1 VGLGTKISKSS
12 CFLVTKINDLV
23 LLRKFFSLGWYRQL
37 RHGQLIKIT
46 QTKSLP
52 LISLLNPWLSYTKAA
67 ANGALGQQE
76 KAKRF
81 SRSLFFPFLKKKLAK
96 YLGRTQPALVRELL
110 GPPSPHNTLRIA
122 FELVSGTAPA
132 SMPKPLFT
140 KPNPLLQSL
149 WDNRS
154 VPFAQDRVATVN
166 ALLKATGG
174 SPVEWA
180 PDGVVQLGFVEPSG
194 GYESSSGD
202 GPLVT
207 VVVTAFNAGALVKQS
222 VQSLLNQTH
231 RHLQILV
238 ANDAST
244 DDTWVH
250 LKALAQ
256 QDPRVT
262 VFNLPENVGTYA
274 AKSLML
280 RFAKGEFVVCHDAD
294 DLAAPNFVERSLQTL
309 LCNPRKVAVISNWF
323 RVDEE
328 LRIFPGAVRR
338 FWPLLSIN
346 HSSLMLRTAVLKE
359 LGGWDVPRVAA
370 DTELFERIRWVY
382 GKRSVVQLPQP
393 LTIGSMRA
401 DSLMNDPTVG
411 AMQAQAFRLR
421 VEYREAWVDWHQ
433 ACKTNRTKPV
443 MPSPLSADRPFFVPA
458 AFRVDPADIAHCW
471 AAMQAQQPTPA
482 QALA

>member
-1 VGLGTKISKSS
+1 MFIKNL
-12 CFLVTKINDLV
+12 
-23 LLRKFFSLGWYRQL
+23 FSLGWYRKLQS
-37 RHGQLIKIT
+37 GQLIKIA
-46 QTKSLP
+46 QNQSWSLFAH
-52 LISLLNPWLSYTKAA
+52 LNPWTSYAKAA
-67 ANGALGQQE
+67 AYGALGDQD
-76 KAKRF
+76 KAKRY
-81 SRSLFFPFLKKKLAK
+81 SQSLVFPFLKKKLAK

-110 GPPSPHNTLRIA
+110 GPPSPHNTLRMA

-140 KPNPLLQSL
+140 KPNSLLQSI

-154 VPFAQDRVATVN
+154 APFAKDRVASVN
-166 ALLKATGG
+166 ALLNATGG

-180 PDGVVQLGFVEPSG
+180 PDGVVQLGFVKPSVG
-194 GYESSSGD
+194 HENSSAD

-250 LKALAQ
+250 LTALAQ

-370 DTELFERIRWVY
+370 DTELFERIRLIY
-382 GKRSVVQLPQP
+382 GKRAVVHLPQP

-433 ACKTNRTKPV
+433 ACKKNRIKPV
-443 MPSPLSADRPFFVPA
+443 MPSPLSADRPFFVPVA
-458 AFRVDPADIAHCW
+458 VRVDPAAISRCW

>member
-1 VGLGTKISKSS
+1 MSVPK
-12 CFLVTKINDLV
+12 FLLV
-23 LLRKFFSLGWYRQL
+23 LLANLFSLSCYRQL
-37 RHGQLIKIT
+37 QRGQLIKIA
-46 QTKSLP
+46 QAKSQSFFLHW
-52 LISLLNPWLSYTKAA
+52 NPWFSYANAA
-67 ANGALGQQE
+67 VNGALGDHD
-76 KAKRF
+76 KAKSY
-81 SRSLFFPFLKKKLAK
+81 SRSLVFRFLKKKLAK

-110 GPPSPHNTLRIA
+110 GPPSPHNTLRSA
-122 FELVSGTAPA
+122 FELVSGIAPA
-132 SMPKPLFT
+132 TMPKPSSK

-149 WDNRS
+149 WENRS
-154 VPFAQDRVATVN
+154 APFAQDRVASLN
-166 ALLKATGG
+166 GLLNATGG
-174 SPVEWA
+174 SPVKWA
-180 PDGVVQLGFVEPSG
+180 PDGVVQLGFVKPSVG
-194 GYESSSGD
+194 HENSSAD

-222 VQSLLNQTH
+222 VQSLLSQTH

-244 DDTWVH
+244 DATWAH
-250 LKALAQ
+250 LTALVQ

-262 VFNLPENVGTYA
+262 VFNLPVNIGTYA
-274 AKSLML
+274 AKALML

-309 LCNPRKVAVISNWF
+309 LRNPRKVAVISNWF

-346 HSSLMLRTAVLKE
+346 HSSLMLRTALLKE

-370 DTELFERIRWVY
+370 DTELFERIRLVY

-411 AMQAQAFRLR
+411 AMDAQAFRRR

-433 ACKTNRTKPV
+433 ACKKNRTKPV
-443 MPSPLSADRPFFVPA
+443 MPSPLSAERPFFVPTV
-458 AFRVDPADIAHCW
+458 FRVDPAAIARCW
-471 AAMQAQQPTPA
+471 VAMQAQQPTPA

>member
-1 VGLGTKISKSS
+1 MLFV
-12 CFLVTKINDLV
+12 C
-23 LLRKFFSLGWYRQL
+23 
-37 RHGQLIKIT
+37 
-46 QTKSLP
+46 
-52 LISLLNPWLSYTKAA
+52 LNPWALYAKAA
-67 ANGALGQQE
+67 AHGALGHSE
-76 KAKRF
+76 LAGRYGRKLPF
-81 SRSLFFPFLKKKLAK
+81 SFLRNRLAK
-96 YLGRTQPALVRELL
+96 YLGRTQPALVREIL
-110 GPPSPHNTLRIA
+110 GPPSPNNTLRSA
-122 FELVSGTAPA
+122 FELVSGIAPA
-132 SMPKPLFT
+132 SMPKPSFK
-140 KPNPLLQSL
+140 KPNPLLESL
-149 WDNRS
+149 WGNRS
-154 VPFAQDRVATVN
+154 APIAQDRVASVN

-180 PDGVVQLGFVEPSG
+180 PDGVVQLGFVEHKG
-194 GYESSSGD
+194 VHGSSSAD

-207 VVVTAFNAGALVKQS
+207 VVVTAFNAGVLVNQS
-222 VQSLLNQTH
+222 VQSLLHQTH

-250 LKALAQ
+250 LTAVAQ

-274 AKSLML
+274 AKALML

-309 LCNPRKVAVISNWF
+309 LNNPRKVAVISNWF

-370 DTELFERIRWVY
+370 DTELFERIRFVY

-411 AMQAQAFRLR
+411 AMDAQAFRLR

-433 ACKTNRTKPV
+433 ACKKQRIQPV
-443 MPSPLSADRPFFVPA
+443 MPSPLSAERPFFVPA
-458 AFRVDPADIAHCW
+458 AFRVDPSAISRCL
-471 AAMQAQQPTPA
+471 AAMQAEQFTKA

>member
-1 VGLGTKISKSS
+1 MDNLYALLQKGRLIQVTQDKTARW
-12 CFLVTKINDLV
+12 FLCV
-23 LLRKFFSLGWYRQL
+23 
-37 RHGQLIKIT
+37 
-46 QTKSLP
+46 
-52 LISLLNPWLSYTKAA
+52 NPWASYATSAA
-67 ANGALGQQE
+67 LGALGYE
-76 KAKRF
+76 DKASRYSRF
-81 SRSLFFPFLKKKLAK
+81 VFFPFLQRRLAK
-96 YLGRTQPALVRELL
+96 YLGRTQPKLVRDLL
-110 GPPSPHNTLRIA
+110 GSPTPRNSLRTA
-122 FELVSGTAPA
+122 FELVSGTAAAALPE
-132 SMPKPLFT
+132 PVFT
-140 KPNPLLQSL
+140 KPNPWLQAL
-149 WDNRS
+149 WANRT
-154 VPFAQDRVATVN
+154 AQTAFDRVPSVN

-174 SPVEWA
+174 EPVQWA
-180 PDGVVQLGFVEPSG
+180 PGDTVKLGFTQSQAKSAG
-194 GYESSSGD
+194 GEEQGA
-202 GPLVT
+202 LVT
-207 VVVTAFNAGALVKQS
+207 VLVTAFNAGALVRQS
-222 VQSLLNQTH
+222 VQSLLHQTH
-231 RHLQILV
+231 RNLQILV

-244 DDTWVH
+244 DDTWAH
-250 LKALAQ
+250 LTALAQ
-256 QDPRVT
+256 QDARVK

-280 RFAKGEFVVCHDAD
+280 PFAKGEYVVCHDAD

-411 AMQAQAFRLR
+411 AIEAQAFRLR

-433 ACKTNRTKPV
+433 ACKKNRTKPV
-443 MPSPLSADRPFFVPA
+443 MPSALSAARPFFVPG
-458 AFRVDPADIAHCW
+458 AFRVNPAAIARCW
-471 AAMQAQQPTPA
+471 AAMQSQQATPV
-482 QALA
+482 QAPA

>member
-1 VGLGTKISKSS
+1 MYLLS
-12 CFLVTKINDLV
+12 CFSTYKNFRNG
-23 LLRKFFSLGWYRQL
+23 LLKQIVQLKLPFFWCV
-37 RHGQLIKIT
+37 
-46 QTKSLP
+46 
-52 LISLLNPWLSYTKAA
+52 LNPWATYARAA
-67 ANGALGQQE
+67 AFGALGHAE
-76 KAKRF
+76 LARRY
-81 SRSLFFPFLKKKLAK
+81 SRMLPFTFLRNRLAK
-96 YLGRTQPALVRELL
+96 YLGRTQTALVRELL
-110 GPPSPHNTLRIA
+110 GPQSPHNNLRLG
-122 FELVSGTAPA
+122 FELVLGTAPA
-132 SMPKPLFT
+132 SMQRPSFT
-140 KPNPLLQSL
+140 KPNLSLQSL

-154 VPFAQDRVATVN
+154 ALIAQDRLSSIN

-174 SPVEWA
+174 SPIVWA
-180 PDGVVQLGFVEPSG
+180 PDGVIQLGFAEPSG
-194 GYESSSGD
+194 GYESSFGD

-207 VVVTAFNAGALVKQS
+207 VLVTAFNAGALVKQS
-222 VQSLLNQTH
+222 VQSLLTQSYRN
-231 RHLQILV
+231 LQILV

-244 DDTWVH
+244 DDTRAH
-250 LKALAQ
+250 LLSLAQ
-256 QDPRVT
+256 QDARVT

-274 AKSLML
+274 AKALML

-309 LCNPRKVAVISNWF
+309 LINPRKVAVISNWF

-346 HSSLMLRTAVLKE
+346 HSSLMLRTAVLQE

-411 AMQAQAFRLR
+411 AMEAQAFCLR

-433 ACKTNRTKPV
+433 ACKINRTMPV
-443 MPSPLSADRPFFVPA
+443 MPSPLSAERPFFVPA
-458 AFRVDPADIAHCW
+458 VFRVDPAAIARCW

>member
-1 VGLGTKISKSS
+1 MLFV
-12 CFLVTKINDLV
+12 C
-23 LLRKFFSLGWYRQL
+23 
-37 RHGQLIKIT
+37 
-46 QTKSLP
+46 
-52 LISLLNPWLSYTKAA
+52 LNPWALYAKAA
-67 ANGALGQQE
+67 AHGALGQAELARQYAR
-76 KAKRF
+76 KWP
-81 SRSLFFPFLKKKLAK
+81 FFFLRNRLAK
-96 YLGRTQPALVRELL
+96 YLGRTQPSLVRELL
-110 GPPSPHNTLRIA
+110 GSPSSYNSLRTA
-122 FELVSGTAPA
+122 FELVSGTALA
-132 SMPKPLFT
+132 SMPKPSFT
-140 KPNPLLQSL
+140 KSNPLLQPL

-154 VPFAQDRVATVN
+154 APFAKDRLASVN

-174 SPVEWA
+174 SSVEWA
-180 PDGVVQLGFVEPSG
+180 PNGVVQLGFVEHEG
-194 GYESSSGD
+194 GHESSSVD
-202 GPLVT
+202 DLLVT
-207 VVVTAFNAGALVKQS
+207 VLVTAFNAGALVKQS

-238 ANDAST
+238 SNDASI

-250 LKALAQ
+250 LTALAQ
-256 QDPRVT
+256 LDPRVT
-262 VFNLPENVGTYA
+262 VFDLPENIGTYA
-274 AKSLML
+274 AKALML
-280 RFAKGEFVVCHDAD
+280 SFAKGEFVVSHDAD

-309 LCNPRKVAVISNWF
+309 LRNPRKVAVISNWF

-346 HSSLMLRTAVLKE
+346 HSSLMVRTAVLKE

-370 DTELFERIRWVY
+370 DTELFERIRFVY

-411 AMQAQAFRLR
+411 AMDAQAFRLR

-433 ACKTNRTKPV
+433 ACKKQRIQPV
-443 MPSPLSADRPFFVPA
+443 MPSPLSSERPFFVPA
-458 AFRVDPADIAHCW
+458 AFRVDPSAISRCL
-471 AAMQAQQPTPA
+471 AAMQAPQSTPA

>member
-1 VGLGTKISKSS
+1 LRTGTGVPEALI
-12 CFLVTKINDLV
+12 V
-23 LLRKFFSLGWYRQL
+23 LLRKLFSLGSYRQL
-37 RHGQLIKIT
+37 QHGQLIKIA
-46 QTKSLP
+46 QAKSQSFFLHW
-52 LISLLNPWLSYTKAA
+52 NPWFSYANAA
-67 ANGALGQQE
+67 ANGALGDQD
-76 KAKRF
+76 KAKRY
-81 SRSLFFPFLKKKLAK
+81 SQSLVFPFLKKKLAK

-110 GPPSPHNTLRIA
+110 GPPSPHNTLRMA

-180 PDGVVQLGFVEPSG
+180 PDGVVQLGFVKLSG
-194 GYESSSGD
+194 GYESPSGD
-202 GPLVT
+202 GRLVT

-222 VQSLLNQTH
+222 VQSLLKQTH

-250 LKALAQ
+250 LTALAQ
-256 QDPRVT
+256 LDPRVT

-280 RFAKGEFVVCHDAD
+280 RFAKGEFLVCHDAD
-294 DLAAPNFVERSLQTL
+294 DLAAPNFVERSLHPL

-323 RVDEE
+323 RVDDE

-346 HSSLMLRTAVLKE
+346 HSSLMLRTAMLKE

-411 AMQAQAFRLR
+411 AMDAQAFRLR
-421 VEYREAWVDWHQ
+421 VEYREAWVAWHQ
-433 ACKTNRTKPV
+433 ACKQSRTKPV

-458 AFRVDPADIAHCW
+458 AFRVDPAAIARCW

-482 QALA
+482 HALA

>member
-1 VGLGTKISKSS
+1 
-12 CFLVTKINDLV
+12 
-23 LLRKFFSLGWYRQL
+23 
-37 RHGQLIKIT
+37 
-46 QTKSLP
+46 
-52 LISLLNPWLSYTKAA
+52 
-67 ANGALGQQE
+67 
-76 KAKRF
+76 
-81 SRSLFFPFLKKKLAK
+81 
-96 YLGRTQPALVRELL
+96 
-110 GPPSPHNTLRIA
+110 
-122 FELVSGTAPA
+122 
-132 SMPKPLFT
+132 MPKPSF
-140 KPNPLLQSL
+140 KNSNPLLQSL

-154 VPFAQDRVATVN
+154 VPFTQDRVASVN

-180 PDGVVQLGFVEPSG
+180 PDGVVQLDFVKPSV
-194 GYESSSGD
+194 GYESSFGD

-207 VVVTAFNAGALVKQS
+207 VLVTAFNAGALVKQS

-231 RHLQILV
+231 RNLQILV

-244 DDTWVH
+244 DDTWAH
-250 LKALAQ
+250 LMALAQ

-294 DLAAPNFVERSLQTL
+294 DMAAPNFVNRSLQTL
-309 LCNPRKVAVISNWF
+309 LSNSRKVAVISNWF

-370 DTELFERIRWVY
+370 DTELFERIRCVY

-421 VEYREAWVDWHQ
+421 VQYREAWVDWHQ
-433 ACKTNRTKPV
+433 VCKKNRIKPV
-443 MPSPLSADRPFFVPA
+443 MPSPLSADRPFSVPE
-458 AFRVDPADIAHCW
+458 AFRVDPAAIARCL

>member
-1 VGLGTKISKSS
+1 ME
-12 CFLVTKINDLV
+12 FLYQSF
-23 LLRKFFSLGWYRQL
+23 RR
-37 RHGQLIKIT
+37 GQLLKIT
-46 QTKSLP
+46 SSSRCL
-52 LISLLNPWLSYTKAA
+52 LLVLLNPWALYAKAVA
-67 ANGALGQQE
+67 HGALGNTE
-76 KAKRF
+76 IALRYGRKLPF
-81 SRSLFFPFLKKKLAK
+81 SFLRNRLAK
-96 YLGRTQPALVRELL
+96 NLGRTQPALVREFL
-110 GPPSPHNTLRIA
+110 GPPSSYNILRTA
-122 FELVSGTAPA
+122 FELVSCTAPD
-132 SMPKPLFT
+132 SIPKPLLK

-149 WDNRS
+149 WDNRCA
-154 VPFAQDRVATVN
+154 PIAQDRVATVN

-174 SPVEWA
+174 WHVEWA
-180 PDGVVQLGFVEPSG
+180 ANEVVQLGFVEPKDG
-194 GYESSSGD
+194 EESSSVD
-202 GPLVT
+202 GTLVT
-207 VVVTAFNAGALVKQS
+207 VLVTAFNAGALVKQS
-222 VQSLLNQTH
+222 VHSLLNQTH
-231 RHLQILV
+231 RKLQILV

-244 DDTWVH
+244 DDTWAH
-250 LKALAQ
+250 LMALSH

-262 VFNLPENVGTYA
+262 VFNLPENIGTYA
-274 AKSLML
+274 AKALML

-309 LCNPRKVAVISNWF
+309 LSNPRKVAVISNWF
-323 RVDEE
+323 RVDDE

-359 LGGWDVPRVAA
+359 LGGWDMPRVAA
-370 DTELFERIRWVY
+370 DTELFERIRLVY

-411 AMQAQAFRLR
+411 AMEAQAFRLR

-458 AFRVDPADIAHCW
+458 AFRVDPAAIARCW
-471 AAMQAQQPTPA
+471 AAMQAQRTTPA
-482 QALA
+482 HALA

>member
-1 VGLGTKISKSS
+1 M
-12 CFLVTKINDLV
+12 
-23 LLRKFFSLGWYRQL
+23 KFFLYQYL
-37 RHGQLIKIT
+37 RSGQLLKIT
-46 QTKSLP
+46 TTSAYVWLVF
-52 LISLLNPWLSYTKAA
+52 INPWALYAKAA
-67 ANGALGQQE
+67 AYGALGHAE
-76 KAKRF
+76 VAGRYGRKLPF
-81 SRSLFFPFLKKKLAK
+81 SFLRNRLAK
-96 YLGRTQPALVRELL
+96 YLGRTQSALVRELL
-110 GPPSPHNTLRIA
+110 GSPSSYNSLRTA
-122 FELVSGTAPA
+122 FELVSGTALA
-132 SMPKPLFT
+132 SMPKPSFT
-140 KPNPLLQSL
+140 KSNPLLQPL
-149 WDNRS
+149 WDNR
-154 VPFAQDRVATVN
+154 FETIAQDRVASVN
-166 ALLKATGG
+166 ALLKETDG
-174 SPVEWA
+174 SPVEWS
-180 PDGVVQLGFVEPSG
+180 PDGVVQLGFLESKVG
-194 GYESSSGD
+194 SSSSSAD
-202 GPLVT
+202 GVLVT
-207 VVVTAFNAGALVKQS
+207 VLVTAFNAGALVKQS

-238 ANDAST
+238 SNDASN
-244 DDTWVH
+244 DDTWAH
-250 LKALAQ
+250 LTALAH

-294 DLAAPNFVERSLQTL
+294 DLAAPNFIEHSLQTL
-309 LCNPRKVAVISNWF
+309 LSNPRKVAVISNWF

-370 DTELFERIRWVY
+370 DTELFERIRFVY

-411 AMQAQAFRLR
+411 AMDAQAFRLR

-433 ACKTNRTKPV
+433 ACKKQRIQPV
-443 MPSPLSADRPFFVPA
+443 MPSPLSAERPFFVPA
-458 AFRVDPADIAHCW
+458 AFRVDPSAISRCL
-471 AAMQAQQPTPA
+471 AAMQAQQSTPA

>member
-1 VGLGTKISKSS
+1 M
-12 CFLVTKINDLV
+12 
-23 LLRKFFSLGWYRQL
+23 KFFLYQSLRS
-37 RHGQLIKIT
+37 GQLLNVT
-46 QTKSLP
+46 VSSGYSWLVFF
-52 LISLLNPWLSYTKAA
+52 NPWALYAKAA
-67 ANGALGQQE
+67 AHGALGHSE
-76 KAKRF
+76 LAGRYGRKLPF
-81 SRSLFFPFLKKKLAK
+81 SFLRNRLAK

-110 GPPSPHNTLRIA
+110 GPPSPHNTLRSA
-122 FELVSGTAPA
+122 FELVSGIAPA
-132 SMPKPLFT
+132 LMPKPSI
-140 KPNPLLQSL
+140 KRPNPFLQAL

-154 VPFAQDRVATVN
+154 APIAQDRVASVN
-166 ALLKATGG
+166 ALLNATGV
-174 SPVEWA
+174 SLVEWA
-180 PDGVVQLGFVEPSG
+180 PDEVVQLGFLEPIG
-194 GYESSSGD
+194 GDGSSSAD

-250 LKALAQ
+250 LTALAQ

-274 AKSLML
+274 AKALML

-309 LCNPRKVAVISNWF
+309 LGNPRKVAVISNWF

-346 HSSLMLRTAVLKE
+346 HSSLMLRTAVLKD

-370 DTELFERIRWVY
+370 DTELFERIRVVY
-382 GKRSVVQLPQP
+382 GMRSVVQLPQP

-411 AMQAQAFRLR
+411 AMDAQAFRLR

-433 ACKTNRTKPV
+433 ACKKQRIQPV
-443 MPSPLSADRPFFVPA
+443 MPSPLSAERPFFVPT
-458 AFRVDPADIAHCW
+458 AFRVDPSAISRCL
-471 AAMQAQQPTPA
+471 AAMQAQQSTPE

>member
-1 VGLGTKISKSS
+1 MILYQ
-12 CFLVTKINDLV
+12 FLK
-23 LLRKFFSLGWYRQL
+23 R
-37 RHGQLIKIT
+37 GQLLKVCNACTSKMII
-46 QTKSLP
+46 
-52 LISLLNPWLSYTKAA
+52 LINPWNAYAKSAA
-67 ANGALGQQE
+67 YGALGHEEQAR
-76 KAKRF
+76 KY
-81 SRSLFFPFLKKKLAK
+81 SHLLLLPFLKKRLAK
-96 YLGRTQPALVRELL
+96 YLGRTQSELVRDLL
-110 GPPSPHNTLRIA
+110 GPPMPSNSLRTA
-122 FELVSGTAPA
+122 FELVSATAPA
-132 SMPKPLFT
+132 ALPEPVFT
-140 KPNPLLQSL
+140 KPNLLLHAL
-149 WDNRS
+149 WANRS
-154 VPFAQDRVATVN
+154 AESALDRVASVN

-174 SPVEWA
+174 EPVQWA
-180 PDGVVQLGFVEPSG
+180 PGEPVKLTFAQSLAQSAG
-194 GYESSSGD
+194 GDEQ

-207 VVVTAFNAGALVKQS
+207 VLVTAFNASPLVRQS
-222 VQSLLNQTH
+222 VQSLLHQTH
-231 RHLQILV
+231 GNLQILV
-238 ANDAST
+238 SNDAST
-244 DDTWVH
+244 DDTWTH

-256 QDPRVT
+256 QDPRVMA
-262 VFNLPENVGTYA
+262 FNLPENVGTYA
-274 AKSLML
+274 AKALML

-309 LCNPRKVAVISNWF
+309 LSNPRKVAVISNWF
-323 RVDEE
+323 RVDDE

-411 AMQAQAFRLR
+411 AMEAKAFRLR

-433 ACKTNRTKPV
+433 ACKTNRIKPV
-443 MPSPLSADRPFFVPA
+443 MHSPLSAERPFFVPT
-458 AFRVDPADIAHCW
+458 AFRVDPAAIARCL
-471 AAMQAQQPTPA
+471 AAMQAQQSTPA

>member
-1 VGLGTKISKSS
+1 V
-12 CFLVTKINDLV
+12 
-23 LLRKFFSLGWYRQL
+23 KFFYQSFRS
-37 RHGQLIKIT
+37 GQLLKVT
-46 QTKSLP
+46 TLSSHMLFVC
-52 LISLLNPWLSYTKAA
+52 LNPWALYAKAA
-67 ANGALGQQE
+67 AHGALGHSE
-76 KAKRF
+76 LAGRYGRKLPF
-81 SRSLFFPFLKKKLAK
+81 SFLRNRLAK
-96 YLGRTQPALVRELL
+96 YLGRTQPAFVRELL
-110 GPPSPHNTLRIA
+110 GSPSSKNSLRMA
-122 FELVSGTAPA
+122 FELVSGMAPA
-132 SMPKPLFT
+132 SMPKPSFK

-149 WDNRS
+149 WENRS
-154 VPFAQDRVATVN
+154 TNLAQDRVTSVN

-174 SPVEWA
+174 SPVNWE
-180 PDGVVQLGFVEPSG
+180 PDGFVQLGFLEPSR
-194 GYESSSGD
+194 GYESSSSD

-207 VVVTAFNAGALVKQS
+207 VLVTAFNAGALVKQS

-250 LKALAQ
+250 LTALEQ

-274 AKSLML
+274 AKALML

-309 LCNPRKVAVISNWF
+309 LSNPRKVAVISNWF
-323 RVDEE
+323 RVDED

-401 DSLMNDPTVG
+401 DSLMNDPSVG
-411 AMQAQAFRLR
+411 AMDAQAFRLR

-433 ACKTNRTKPV
+433 ACKKQRIQPV
-443 MPSPLSADRPFFVPA
+443 MPSPLSAERPFFVPT
-458 AFRVDPADIAHCW
+458 AFRVDPSAISRCL
-471 AAMQAQQPTPA
+471 AAMQAQQSTPE